1 MTLAW
6 IYGERHTQKNTK
18 KTKKKQK
25 EAIHLVLSLTI
36 CYELENEKD
45 NLVDLRW
52 LASWILVE

>member
-6 IYGERHTQKNTK
+6 IYGERHA
-18 KTKKKQK
+18 KKKK
-25 EAIHLVLSLTI
+25 KKKKKAIHLVLSLTI